1 MPNIRKEKN
10 NIETF
15 KREFLQTE
23 RTLKLLYK
31 AWQELEDQ
39 IKVKDENG
47 AYASSL
53 ETAYIG
59 ERLILQLRDLATY
72 PNEIKREEYV
82 ANAIKETALVEV
94 GFTKENWFHLSIPA
108 LLPRKEKGNPEYIRS
123 LIYPAMSDFFKNKI
137 VRKFQNC
144 TLVYLHTYDKTRPR
158 REWRDHDNIE
168 INAVSDIVALYVMV
182 DDNPHVCEH
191 YYASKSGEKN
201 RTEVFVLPK
210 RDLEKFRVKEGLFDS
225 Y

>member
-1 MPNIRKEKN
+1 MNMG
-10 NIETF
+10 
-15 KREFLQTE
+15 
-23 RTLKLLYK
+23 
-31 AWQELEDQ
+31 
-39 IKVKDENG
+39 DENG
-47 AYASSL
+47 TFESSL
-53 ETAYIG
+53 EIAYVG
-59 ERLILQLRDLATY
+59 ERLILQLRDLATC
-72 PNEIKREEYV
+72 PNEIQREEIV

-94 GFTKENWFHLSIPA
+94 GFTKEGWFRLSIPA

-123 LIYPAMSDFFKNKI
+123 LIYPAMLDYFKDKTI
-137 VRKFQNC
+137 QKFQNC
-144 TLVYLHTYDKTRPR
+144 TLVYLHTYNKTRPR

-168 INAVSDIVALYVMV
+168 INAVSDIVALFVMV

-210 RDLEKFRVKEGLFDS
+210 QDLENFRVKEGLYDS

>member
-10 NIETF
+10 DIETF

-72 PNEIKREEYV
+72 PNEIK
-82 ANAIKETALVEV
+82 K
-94 GFTKENWFHLSIPA
+94 
-108 LLPRKEKGNPEYIRS
+108 
-123 LIYPAMSDFFKNKI
+123 
-137 VRKFQNC
+137 
-144 TLVYLHTYDKTRPR
+144 
-158 REWRDHDNIE
+158 
-168 INAVSDIVALYVMV
+168 
-182 DDNPHVCEH
+182 
-191 YYASKSGEKN
+191 
-201 RTEVFVLPK
+201 
-210 RDLEKFRVKEGLFDS
+210 
-225 Y
+225 